1 MFQEEKRGMR
11 QKLDFLSE
19 LIIEFVFF
27 GFVGWTY
34 ETVLTS
40 ISWGRFADRG
50 WLHLP
55 ILPIYGFCGLA
66 ILLVLHKVKSVPLI
80 FVFGTLFTT
89 AAELA
94 SSYIIELFTDKRLWD
109 YDSWAFNFQGRISL
123 VSSLIFG
130 VLCVLLI
137 KVLHP
142 FAGYVMHKIGDRAVR
157 ISAVIFLAAI
167 AADIVITLAG
177 F

>member
-1 MFQEEKRGMR
+1 MKQSS
-11 QKLDFLSE
+11 KLDVLAGAV
-19 LIIEFVFF
+19 LEFVFF
-27 GFVGWTY
+27 GFIGWTY

-40 ISWGRFADRG
+40 IAWGRFAERG

-66 ILLVLHKVKSVPLI
+66 LLLVLGRLKSIPQI
-80 FVFGTLFTT
+80 FIAGTLFTT

-94 SSYIIELFTDKRLWD
+94 ASYIIGLFTDKRLWD
-109 YDSWAFNFQGRISL
+109 YDNWAFNFQGRISL

-142 FAGYVMHKIGDRAVR
+142 FAGFVMRKIGDRAVR